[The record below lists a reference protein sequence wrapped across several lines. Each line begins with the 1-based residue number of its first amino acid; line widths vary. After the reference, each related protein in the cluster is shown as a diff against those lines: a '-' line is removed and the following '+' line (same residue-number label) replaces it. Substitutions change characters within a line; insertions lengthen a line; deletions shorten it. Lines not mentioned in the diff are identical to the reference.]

1 MKFKQASRKE
11 QESMLFP
18 IILKTLKKLGGQSN
32 ISDLKK
38 EIALYSDDLGEF
50 TTFEKMS
57 RGNNLYRPFN
67 YVFNFSVASLVF
79 AEFLFHPE
87 HGVIELT
94 EKGRTFNFDHLDVE
108 EDIRKLSNP
117 KWEERKQ
124 QKKNHIKASADDV
137 ENTDVEIEDEPE
149 SDWKDELAKSLE
161 AFTPAKFELFARLL
175 VKKMGVDL
183 DETLGT
189 KLTGDGG
196 IDGFGYLTTGDF
208 RTARVAIQAKRWN
221 GAVSSPEI
229 DKFRGAMDK
238 YNAEYGIFITTSD
251 YTKDAIR
258 ASRVGTRVITL
269 INGDK
274 IADLVSKLGI
284 HAKPVTTFVLDNFYA
299 SDN

>member
-1 MKFKQASRKE
+1 MKFKQASQKE
-11 QESMLFP
+11 REEMLFP
-18 IILKTLKKLGGQSN
+18 IILKALKKLGGQSN
-32 ISDLKK
+32 INDLKK

-57 RGNNLYRPFN
+57 RGNNLYRPFD
-67 YVFNFSVASLVF
+67 YVFNFAVASLGF
-79 AEFLFHPE
+79 ADFLYHPE
-87 HGVIELT
+87 RGVIELT
-94 EKGRTFNFDHLDVE
+94 EKGRTFDFDKLDVE
-108 EDIRKLSNP
+108 RDIRKLANP
-117 KWEERKQ
+117 KWDERKQ
-124 QKKNHIKASADDV
+124 QKKNKIKASEKDID
-137 ENTDVEIEDEPE
+137 NTDAEIEDEPE
-149 SDWKDELAKSLE
+149 ADWKGDLAQSLN

-175 VKKMGVDL
+175 VKKMGVEL

-208 RTARVAIQAKRWN
+208 RTARVAIQVKRWN

-284 HAKPVTTFVLDNFYA
+284 HAKPVTTYVLDDFY
-299 SDN
+299 SSNN

>member
-1 MKFKQASRKE
+1 
-11 QESMLFP
+11 MLIF
-18 IILKTLKKLGGQSN
+18 
-32 ISDLKK
+32 
-38 EIALYSDDLGEF
+38 LY
-50 TTFEKMS
+50 
-57 RGNNLYRPFN
+57 
-67 YVFNFSVASLVF
+67 
-79 AEFLFHPE
+79 HPE
-87 HGVIELT
+87 RGVIELT
-94 EKGRTFNFDHLDVE
+94 EKGRTFDFDKLDVE
-108 EDIRKLSNP
+108 RDIRKLANP
-117 KWEERKQ
+117 KWDERKQ
-124 QKKNHIKASADDV
+124 QKKNKIKASEKDID
-137 ENTDVEIEDEPE
+137 NTDAEIEDEPE
-149 SDWKDELAKSLE
+149 ADWKGDLAQSLN

-175 VKKMGVDL
+175 VKKMGVEL

-284 HAKPVTTFVLDNFYA
+284 HAKPVTTYVLDDFY
-299 SDN
+299 SSNN

>member
-1 MKFKQASRKE
+1 MKFKQASQKE
-11 QESMLFP
+11 REEMLFP
-18 IILKTLKKLGGQSN
+18 IILKALKKLGGQSN
-32 ISDLKK
+32 INDLKK

-57 RGNNLYRPFN
+57 RGNNLYRPFD
-67 YVFNFSVASLVF
+67 YVFNFAVASLGF
-79 AEFLFHPE
+79 ADFLYHPE
-87 HGVIELT
+87 RGVIELT
-94 EKGRTFNFDHLDVE
+94 EKGRTFDFDKLDVE
-108 EDIRKLSNP
+108 RDIRKLANP
-117 KWEERKQ
+117 KWDERKQ
-124 QKKNHIKASADDV
+124 QKKNKIKASEKDID
-137 ENTDVEIEDEPE
+137 NTDAEIEDEPE
-149 SDWKDELAKSLE
+149 ADWKGDLAQSLN

-175 VKKMGVDL
+175 VKKMGVEL

-284 HAKPVTTFVLDNFYA
+284 HAKPVTTYVLDDFY
-299 SDN
+299 SSNN

>member
-1 MKFKQASRKE
+1 MKFKEASQKE
-11 QESMLFP
+11 RESMLFP
-18 IILKTLKKLGGQSN
+18 IILKALRKLGGQSN

-50 TTFEKMS
+50 IAFEKMS
-57 RGNNLYRPFN
+57 RENNLYRPFD
-67 YVFNFSVASLVF
+67 YVLNFSIASLVF
-79 AEFLFHPE
+79 SEFVFHPE
-87 HGVIELT
+87 RGVIELT
-94 EKGRTFNFDHLDVE
+94 EKGRTFDFDHLDVE
-108 EDIRKLSNP
+108 ADIRKLSNP

-124 QKKNHIKASADDV
+124 QKKNHIKVSADDV

-161 AFTPAKFELFARLL
+161 AFTSAKFELFARLL

>member
-1 MKFKQASRKE
+1 MKFKQASQKE
-11 QESMLFP
+11 REEMLFP
-18 IILKTLKKLGGQSN
+18 IILKALKKLGGQSN
-32 ISDLKK
+32 INDLKK

-57 RGNNLYRPFN
+57 RGNNLYRPFD
-67 YVFNFSVASLVF
+67 YVFNFAVASLGF
-79 AEFLFHPE
+79 ADFLYHPE
-87 HGVIELT
+87 RGVIELT
-94 EKGRTFNFDHLDVE
+94 EKGRTFDFDKLDVE
-108 EDIRKLSNP
+108 RDIRKLANP
-117 KWEERKQ
+117 KWDERKQ
-124 QKKNHIKASADDV
+124 QKKNKIKASEKDID
-137 ENTDVEIEDEPE
+137 NTDAKIEDEPE
-149 SDWKDELAKSLE
+149 ADWKGDLAQSLN

-175 VKKMGVDL
+175 VKKMGVEL

-284 HAKPVTTFVLDNFYA
+284 HAKPVTTYVLDDFY
-299 SDN
+299 SSNN